1 MNDYQKRRFST
12 RIVKKMFNTVS
23 DKKIAIW
30 GFAFK
35 KDTNDTRES
44 AAIYVCRD
52 LLEERAK
59 LTIYDPKVG
68 IEKIRK
74 DLEYLLVGPDG
85 QLSDSQRRLLE
96 ENVSVASSA
105 EAAADGA
112 HAVAVMTEW
121 DEFGDQN
128 FEKIYQSMMKPAFVF
143 DGRNVLNATK
153 LSEIGFEIASIGK
166 S

>member
-1 MNDYQKRRFST
+1 M
-12 RIVKKMFNTVS
+12 
-23 DKKIAIW
+23 
-30 GFAFK
+30 
-35 KDTNDTRES
+35 
-44 AAIYVCRD
+44 
-52 LLEERAK
+52 
-59 LTIYDPKVG
+59 
-68 IEKIRK
+68 
-74 DLEYLLVGPDG
+74 LVGPDG

-143 DGRNVLNATK
+143 DGRNILDTPK
-153 LSEIGFEIASIGK
+153 LSKIGFEIASIGK